1 MKVAICLCAL
11 VALALAA
18 PQQRDGGALTDE
30 AIRQAQTQQ
39 LIPQDAQIQGV
50 QQGIQVAALESIP
63 GTQRVDLF
71 QLLGDQVP
79 REVIS
84 NLQSQVD
91 QVYQLT
97 ASPPTSPQHH
107 PLASINTQVR
117 ACSNKGGITTMDAN
131 SSGSS
136 SDTQKEPKFTNRLKQ
151 EKSPYLLQHAHNP
164 VEWYP
169 WGEEAIQRARD
180 ENKLIF
186 LSVGY
191 STCHWCHV
199 MEKESFESEEV
210 AKIMNEHF
218 INIKVDREE
227 RPDIDK
233 LYMMFILLINGSG
246 GWPMSVWLTPDLAP
260 VTGGTYFPPKD
271 RWGMP
276 GFTTVLTKLA
286 NKWSTDKED
295 LTRTGRSVIE
305 AIRRNVDQ
313 KRTEEME
320 DPTGFPEASK
330 LNLMFH
336 LHVQEPKHKVLGV
349 VLNTLDK
356 MAAGGIHDHVF
367 GGFARYSVDKKW
379 HVPHFEKMLYDQGQ
393 LLSLYANGFRLTG
406 KPLYLAV
413 GDAIYRYLCKDLRH
427 PAGGFYSGEDADSYP
442 TADSAEKIEG
452 AFYAWTYGEVKEILQ
467 RNAEKFGDLGK
478 VNPVEVFAE
487 HYDIQEAGNVEP
499 SSDPHGHLLGKN
511 IFIVYGSVQETAD
524 KCETTP
530 EVVERILRVGN
541 ELLHEVRDKR
551 PRPHL
556 DTKIICAWNGLVLSG
571 LSQMAC
577 VKDAPAR
584 GEYLATAGELVKF
597 IRANLYDVQARKLLR
612 SCYGG
617 SEETLASEH
626 PIYGFID
633 DYAFLIKGLIDY
645 YVASLDEHALHW
657 AKELQD
663 IQDELFWDPK
673 HGAYFYSEANS
684 PNVAV
689 RLKEDHDG
697 AEPCG
702 NSVAAHNL
710 LLLSDY
716 FEEERLKEKART
728 LFDYFSHTTPFGY
741 VLPSMMSAALLE
753 EHGKNTLIV
762 VGPESAEATALVD
775 AVRQF
780 HIPGM
785 IIVQLKIDQPA
796 HIERRRKSLDNFKM
810 VKNMPTAYICHNKVC
825 HLPVTEPERLTEEF
839 QPRYTFDYLEY
850 EN

>member
-1 MKVAICLCAL
+1 
-11 VALALAA
+11 
-18 PQQRDGGALTDE
+18 
-30 AIRQAQTQQ
+30 
-39 LIPQDAQIQGV
+39 
-50 QQGIQVAALESIP
+50 
-63 GTQRVDLF
+63 
-71 QLLGDQVP
+71 
-79 REVIS
+79 
-84 NLQSQVD
+84 
-91 QVYQLT
+91 
-97 ASPPTSPQHH
+97 
-107 PLASINTQVR
+107 
-117 ACSNKGGITTMDAN
+117 MDAN

-136 SDTQKEPKFTNRLKQ
+136 SGTEKEPKFTNRLKQ

-313 KRTEEME
+313 KRTEEIE
-320 DPTGFPEASK
+320 DPTGVETLETKFKQAINIYQRNYDPVWGGSMDAPKFPEASK

-393 LLSLYANGFRLTG
+393 LLSLYANGYRLTG

-478 VNPVEVFAE
+478 VNPMQVFAE

-577 VKDAPAR
+577 IKDAPAR
-584 GEYLATAGELVKF
+584 SEYLATASELVKF

-762 VGPESAEATALVD
+762 VGSESAEATALVD

-785 IIVQLKIDQPA
+785 IIVQLKIDQPP